1 MNDENFIV
9 FEFVA
14 SGRSSAN
21 RDGGYGEAFGVG
33 KAPLCE
39 LCVIGSQFQLRDNP
53 HRKLL
58 EFRCPKATARHMA
71 RKHQPEPSY
80 TSRPPPDPSK
90 APRDPVHR
98 ADEDTKKGREIRL
111 RGESAL
117 TRACVPQLLRAAPLA
132 ALG

>member
-1 MNDENFIV
+1 MLTHV
-9 FEFVA
+9 LA
-14 SGRSSAN
+14 TMT
-21 RDGGYGEAFGVG
+21 
-33 KAPLCE
+33 
-39 LCVIGSQFQLRDNP
+39 CVIGSQFQLRDNP